1 MLRKSVLV
9 VQASRRCMS
18 HRCHID
24 CRYISNNGSRRVCKS
39 SSTEAISKLFL
50 STKTTTTKVQSQM
63 NSSEDELDNISNV
76 HSVKLPPLSHVM
88 NDVAV
93 ALNESSS
100 SSSSSSSNDE
110 IIESLQVKSE
120 GEVNDNPSVSKE
132 GSSIVYDETAGAIE
146 SDVKSNEAR
155 KQDVDSNC
163 VLESGREGPTTE
175 FRMGEIAHLAD
186 GSAVGI
192 SGDTQ
197 VHSILVHSKGSS
209 KIPCSSFVPLNVEYR
224 ERAHGVGKI
233 PMRINRRDNV
243 GAPSESEVLASRA
256 IDRGLRPLFPEE
268 AYNKEDQISLTC
280 SVQSLN
286 LQGTTLSGDPVAL
299 AINSASAALMESS
312 IPFEGPVGCVRVC
325 LTRDSNLILDPSPK
339 ERKNSVLDLLYAGV
353 KDRTLMI
360 EFNSMQGGMEE
371 VLGDEP
377 AVGIPEGKVEEIIRF
392 AHNSIQ
398 PLIEYQRSLRKRENI
413 IEKVESKNQFFK
425 DVGLASVEILSE
437 EKNELDFLKH
447 VNTVTKSVL
456 NHLNDAAFKYFCG
469 TGSPEHLSKKNRGM
483 KETFLRDEVRSLVF
497 QLYPEMDQNERIYLE
512 DVSFKR
518 LMKNGMRKA
527 AFTNRRC
534 DGRPVDEVRPIK
546 MNVPMFVDTVHG
558 SSSFARGETQ
568 VLTTV
573 TLGSPREG
581 LPLSSNLY
589 SVASENE
596 SDILGVEKNGLP
608 VGSLRSTRNEIALLS
623 DLNTKKVLADRQ
635 LTGDSGTLN
644 EVKRIFLQ
652 YDFPAYCNGEV
663 DVRGNN
669 STRRSIGHGKLCRT
683 VDIFVIIFSNRH
695 PIYWRQVLLPK
706 KQFNA
711 PYHLHHSSL
720 IPYD

>member
-18 HRCHID
+18 HRCRTNR
-24 CRYISNNGSRRVCKS
+24 RYVCPFIVNNRSRRVCKG
-39 SSTEAISKLFL
+39 SSTEAISKMFL
-50 STKTTTTKVQSQM
+50 STTTTTRKVQSQT
-63 NSSEDELDNISNV
+63 NSSVDEVDKVSNV
-76 HSVKLPPLSHVM
+76 HLVKLPPLSHVM
-88 NDVAV
+88 NDVAI

-100 SSSSSSSNDE
+100 SSASSDDE

-120 GEVNDNPSVSKE
+120 GDVSDNPLVSKE
-132 GSSIVYDETAGAIE
+132 GSSIVLKNDETAVAIE

-155 KQDVDSNC
+155 NQDVGSNC
-163 VLESGREGPTTE
+163 VFESGREGPTTE

-209 KIPCSSFVPLNVEYR
+209 KIPCSSFIPLNVEYR

-256 IDRGLRPLFPEE
+256 IDRALRPLFPEE

-286 LQGTTLSGDPVAL
+286 LQGTSLSGDPVAL

-312 IPFEGPVGCVRVC
+312 IPFQGPVGCVRVC
-325 LTRDSNLILDPSPK
+325 LSRDSKLILDPSPK

-360 EFNSMQGGMEE
+360 EFNSMQDGME

-377 AVGIPEGKVEEIIRF
+377 AVGIPEDKVEEIIRF

-456 NHLNDAAFKYFCG
+456 NHLSDAAFKYFCG
-469 TGSPEHLSKKNRGM
+469 TGSPEHLSKKHRGM
-483 KETFLRDEVRSLVF
+483 KEKFLRDEVRSLIF
-497 QLYPEMDQNERIYLE
+497 QLYPEMDVTERIYLE

-534 DGRPVDEVRPIK
+534 DGRTVDEVRPIK

-596 SDILGVEKNGLP
+596 SDSLGIEKNGLP

-644 EVKRIFLQ
+644 EVKRLFLQ

-663 DVRGNN
+663 DERGNN
-669 STRRSIGHGKLCRT
+669 STRRSIGHGKLYRLT
-683 VDIFVIIFSNRH
+683 
-695 PIYWRQVLLPK
+695 
-706 KQFNA
+706 
-711 PYHLHHSSL
+711 SL
-720 IPYD
+720 FEKFLTGIQ